1 MKFKNNSLADKAYET
16 IKDMI
21 ITNQFE
27 PGELIN
33 ETQIQSLLNIGRT
46 PVREAFLKLSYEN
59 LVTIIPRKGIE
70 ICSIS
75 PQIVNAIFSARKIIE
90 PAVLRQSIHNLD
102 KDWLLE
108 MRSKFLSVHENNLL
122 KEKSGIIEYQKID
135 ANFHFTLV
143 NSLGNKYLSDL
154 VNNYMSQLM
163 VICIA
168 TTKKSSRADIANLDH
183 ITIIDHIINGDA
195 ENACNALT
203 QHIEISHKD
212 VINNYINS

>member
-203 QHIEISHKD
+203 QHIELSHKD